1 MTDETTTVLVVE
13 DEKPMLL
20 GLVDSLHLEGF
31 NVLTAEDGDAGLRK
45 AIELKPDAVILDI
58 MLPKLSGIEVC
69 RKLRERHDSVPILIL
84 SARGQESDKVLA
96 LGVGAD
102 DYVTKPFSVN
112 ELMARVRALVRRASA
127 PSRRANNHRFGDVE
141 LDFLHMT
148 AHKAG
153 KQVALTHLEFECMR
167 YLIDRSG
174 EAVSR
179 DDLLRN
185 VWNYNADPTTRAVD
199 NIVARLRKK
208 FEDVPANPAYIL
220 TIHGYGYKFVD

>member
-102 DYVTKPFSVN
+102 DYVTKPFN
-112 ELMARVRALVRRASA
+112 
-127 PSRRANNHRFGDVE
+127 
-141 LDFLHMT
+141 T
-148 AHKAG
+148 AHLSSVLDQWSHG
-153 KQVALTHLEFECMR
+153 RRPTQP
-167 YLIDRSG
+167 
-174 EAVSR
+174 VS
-179 DDLLRN
+179 
-185 VWNYNADPTTRAVD
+185 
-199 NIVARLRKK
+199 
-208 FEDVPANPAYIL
+208 
-220 TIHGYGYKFVD
+220 